1 MHFHTIQNK
10 TAQIIQWVPTVLLYL
25 RTNIILTIHIT
36 KLAPISLQCN
46 KTGIG
51 WLTLF
56 SGNRTQVKYPSM
68 SQKWP
73 KIKPFHFFNSF
84 LTSVSNKQLFICMCT
99 LKNRLHKNYQKE
111 KKITNICI
119 LWTSLF
125 ENFLKQGQTDF
136 IPEIFL
142 NFSKPSCHIYFPCY
156 SNIYSSIHLNI
167 YFS

>member
-1 MHFHTIQNK
+1 M
-10 TAQIIQWVPTVLLYL
+10 PTVLLYW
-25 RTNIILTIHIT
+25 RSNIILRIHIT

-84 LTSVSNKQLFICMCT
+84 LTSVSNKQFFMCVFAPEESA
-99 LKNRLHKNYQKE
+99 LKKLSKKKKN
-111 KKITNICI
+111 
-119 LWTSLF
+119 
-125 ENFLKQGQTDF
+125 
-136 IPEIFL
+136 
-142 NFSKPSCHIYFPCY
+142 HIYTYIVTCNPSILVPTFLETM
-156 SNIYSSIHLNI
+156 SNRFYTRNI
-167 YFS
+167 FSFFLAILSCLFSLLQ

>member
-10 TAQIIQWVPTVLLYL
+10 TAQIIQWLPTVLLYL
-25 RTNIILTIHIT
+25 RTNIILTILIT

-84 LTSVSNKQLFICMCT
+84 LTSVSNKQLFIFVLCSLRISFIKT
-99 LKNRLHKNYQKE
+99 F
-111 KKITNICI
+111 KKKTKSQRFIYCDPSILVPTFLETMSNKFYTRNIF
-119 LWTSLF
+119 W
-125 ENFLKQGQTDF
+125 
-136 IPEIFL
+136 IFL
-142 NFSKPSCHIYFPCY
+142 SHLVMSIFLPCY
-156 SNIYSSIHLNI
+156 SNIYSSI
-167 YFS
+167 